1 MRGTIM
7 TTQNTDSTNEP
18 VGEVQET
25 VTPPSDTSPPQDI
38 PEVSAPAITAE
49 AIQGEYDTYKTS
61 TNAAISKLRLDI
73 AGHENT
79 INKLTTQNAEL
90 TKSSADYES
99 TKIQLTSVT
108 AERNALNE
116 RLVEGAVSRLKGAG
130 VDESKLADQSLSSLE
145 AMLSAVE
152 DVQKASPTPAGLGLS
167 GGRAV
172 TESVPKTA
180 LEQAHTEME
189 VLVSRRSKNGTTN
202 ITQ

>member
-1 MRGTIM
+1 M
-7 TTQNTDSTNEP
+7 TTQNTDSTGDP

-25 VTPPSDTSPPQDI
+25 VTPPSDTSTPPQDI
-38 PEVSAPAITAE
+38 PEVIIPTTAAE
-49 AIQGEYDTYKTS
+49 AVQGEYDTYKTS

-73 AGHENT
+73 TGHENT
-79 INKLTTQNAEL
+79 INKLTTQNADL

-130 VDESKLADQSLSSLE
+130 VDETKLADQSLSSLE

-152 DVQKASPTPAGLGLS
+152 DVQKLSPTPTGLGLS

-172 TESVPKTA
+172 AESVPKTA

-189 VLVSRRSKNGTTN
+189 VLVSRQSKNGATN

>member
-1 MRGTIM
+1 M
-7 TTQNTDSTNEP
+7 TTQNTDSTGDP
-18 VGEVQET
+18 AGEVQET
-25 VTPPSDTSPPQDI
+25 VTPPSDTSTPPQDI
-38 PEVSAPAITAE
+38 PEVSNSTGTVE
-49 AIQGEYDTYKTS
+49 AVQGEYDTYKTS

-79 INKLTTQNAEL
+79 INKLTTQNADL

-130 VDESKLADQSLSSLE
+130 VDETKLADQSLSSLE

-152 DVQKASPTPAGLGLS
+152 DVQKASPTPTGLGLS

-172 TESVPKTA
+172 AEPVSKTA

-189 VLVSRRSKNGTTN
+189 VLVSRQSKNGTTN

>member
-1 MRGTIM
+1 M
-7 TTQNTDSTNEP
+7 TTQNTDSTNDP

-25 VTPPSDTSPPQDI
+25 VTPPSDTSTPPQDI
-38 PEVSAPAITAE
+38 PEASNSTGTVE
-49 AIQGEYDTYKTS
+49 AVQGEYDTYKTS

-79 INKLTTQNAEL
+79 INKLTTQNADL

-130 VDESKLADQSLSSLE
+130 VDETKLTDQSLSSLE

-152 DVQKASPTPAGLGLS
+152 DVQKASPTPTGLGLS

-172 TESVPKTA
+172 AESVPKTA

>member
-1 MRGTIM
+1 M
-7 TTQNTDSTNEP
+7 TTQNTDSTNDP

-25 VTPPSDTSPPQDI
+25 VTPPSDTSTPPQDI
-38 PEVSAPAITAE
+38 PEVSNSTGTAE
-49 AIQGEYDTYKTS
+49 AVQGEYDTYKTS

-73 AGHENT
+73 TGHENT
-79 INKLTTQNAEL
+79 INKLTTQNADL

-130 VDESKLADQSLSSLE
+130 VDETKLADQSLSSLE

-152 DVQKASPTPAGLGLS
+152 DVQKVSPTPTGLGLS

-172 TESVPKTA
+172 AEPVSKTA

-189 VLVSRRSKNGTTN
+189 VLVSRQSKNGATN

>member
-1 MRGTIM
+1 M
-7 TTQNTDSTNEP
+7 TTQNTDSTNDP

-25 VTPPSDTSPPQDI
+25 VTPPSDTSTPPQDI
-38 PEVSAPAITAE
+38 PEVSNSTGTVE
-49 AIQGEYDTYKTS
+49 AVQGEYDTYKTS

-79 INKLTTQNAEL
+79 INKLTTQNADL

-130 VDESKLADQSLSSLE
+130 VDETKLADQSLSSLE

-152 DVQKASPTPAGLGLS
+152 DVQKASPTPTGLGLS

-172 TESVPKTA
+172 AEPVSKTA

-189 VLVSRRSKNGTTN
+189 VLVSRQSKNGATN

>member
-1 MRGTIM
+1 M
-7 TTQNTDSTNEP
+7 TTQNTDSTNDP

-25 VTPPSDTSPPQDI
+25 VTPPSDTSTPPQDI
-38 PEVSAPAITAE
+38 PEVSNSTGTVE
-49 AIQGEYDTYKTS
+49 AVQGEYDTYKTS

-79 INKLTTQNAEL
+79 INKLTTQNADL

-130 VDESKLADQSLSSLE
+130 VDETKLADQSLSSLE

-152 DVQKASPTPAGLGLS
+152 DVQKASPTPTGLGLS

-172 TESVPKTA
+172 AEPVSKTA

-189 VLVSRRSKNGTTN
+189 VLVSRQSKNGTTN

>member
-1 MRGTIM
+1 M
-7 TTQNTDSTNEP
+7 TTQNTDSTNDP

-25 VTPPSDTSPPQDI
+25 VTPPSDTSTPPQDI
-38 PEVSAPAITAE
+38 PEVSNSTGTVE
-49 AIQGEYDTYKTS
+49 AVQGEYDTYKTS

-79 INKLTTQNAEL
+79 INKLTTQNADL

-130 VDESKLADQSLSSLE
+130 VDETKLADQSLSSLE

-152 DVQKASPTPAGLGLS
+152 DVQKASPTPTGLGLS

-172 TESVPKTA
+172 AESVPKTA

>member
-1 MRGTIM
+1 V
-7 TTQNTDSTNEP
+7 TTQNTDSTNDP

-25 VTPPSDTSPPQDI
+25 VTPPSDISTPPQDI
-38 PEVSAPAITAE
+38 PEVITPATAAE
-49 AIQGEYDTYKTS
+49 AVQGEYDTYKAS

-73 AGHENT
+73 TGHENT
-79 INKLTTQNAEL
+79 INKLTTQNADL

-130 VDESKLADQSLSSLE
+130 VDEMKLADQSLSSLE

-152 DVQKASPTPAGLGLS
+152 DVQKVPPTPTGLGLS

-172 TESVPKTA
+172 AEPVRKTA

-189 VLVSRRSKNGTTN
+189 VLVSRRSKNGTAN